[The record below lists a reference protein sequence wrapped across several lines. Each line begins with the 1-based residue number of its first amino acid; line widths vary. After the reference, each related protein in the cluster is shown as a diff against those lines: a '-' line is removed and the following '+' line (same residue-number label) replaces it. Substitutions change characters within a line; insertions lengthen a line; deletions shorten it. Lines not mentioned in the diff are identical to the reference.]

1 MVGTA
6 LPESRNPEQVSTTV
20 KAFMAKELQSELIE
34 LLEKI
39 VLQNS
44 AFRCVGGGRSSS
56 PSHSHTLRTRTR
68 TLPSPNL
75 HSDRHLTSPPLP
87 PSPVA
92 LCSNNANLQNLL
104 ILTAIKAD
112 KSKVHAASSRVPA
125 LGLLGSRS
133 LHFFC
138 RVALSLVA
146 SSDLTRDF
154 DDPSHLNLVKW
165 GLNFNS
171 TLPPPPRF
179 TPEGQGPHP
188 PPGQLRRPRCC

>member
-87 PSPVA
+87 PVACRPLQQQRQPAEPAHPHRHQGRQVKGARCFIKSPSTRIV
-92 LCSNNANLQNLL
+92 
-104 ILTAIKAD
+104 
-112 KSKVHAASSRVPA
+112 RVTQFA
-125 LGLLGSRS
+125 
-133 LHFFC
+133 FF
-138 RVALSLVA
+138 L
-146 SSDLTRDF
+146 
-154 DDPSHLNLVKW
+154 
-165 GLNFNS
+165 
-171 TLPPPPRF
+171 
-179 TPEGQGPHP
+179 
-188 PPGQLRRPRCC
+188 